1 MSSASERRNVVLTG
15 FMGTGKST
23 IGRGLA
29 TRLGYKFVDTDAMI
43 VERHGT
49 IAQIFEKGGEGA
61 FRQLERDTAV
71 ELAGRSG
78 CVISTGGRF
87 MLDEHN
93 AAVLVP
99 TSDVFALLAEPE
111 EIARRVL
118 KDGIASRPLPPSP
131 APSTPSIARSSTS

>member
-1 MSSASERRNVVLTG
+1 MASDASPNIVLTG

-61 FRQLERDTAV
+61 FRQL
-71 ELAGRSG
+71 
-78 CVISTGGRF
+78 GG
-87 MLDEHN
+87 
-93 AAVLVP
+93 
-99 TSDVFALLAEPE
+99 
-111 EIARRVL
+111 
-118 KDGIASRPLPPSP
+118 ASFLQSHSFWKR
-131 APSTPSIARSSTS
+131 